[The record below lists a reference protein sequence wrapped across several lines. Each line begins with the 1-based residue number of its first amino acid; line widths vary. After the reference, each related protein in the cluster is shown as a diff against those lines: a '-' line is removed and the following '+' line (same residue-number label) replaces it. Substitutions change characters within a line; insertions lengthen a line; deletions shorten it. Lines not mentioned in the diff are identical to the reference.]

1 MPTPSDLHAPTP
13 ESVARYVKQNS
24 ARVKKVMAEMHHHGP
39 ATSVRETD
47 YKGHHIE
54 VRTTY
59 EIKVDGRPIAGHLV
73 VTDEGQVQCH
83 ALPNYT
89 FQSALDVVRSLIDV
103 FPDDFEHA
111 GHGGHPMP
119 GTSPR
124 RMGGKTRGGRSK
136 ASGKKSRL
144 SRKRR

>member
-1 MPTPSDLHAPTP
+1 MTTPSDLHAPTP
-13 ESVARYVKQNS
+13 QSVARYVKKNS
-24 ARVKKVMAEMHHHGP
+24 ARVKKVMADMHHHGP

-59 EIKVDGRPIAGHLV
+59 EIKVDGRPIASHLV

-111 GHGGHPMP
+111 GHGGHSMT

-124 RMGGKTRGGRSK
+124 RMGGKTRGIRSK
-136 ASGKKSRL
+136 TSVKKSRL
-144 SRKRR
+144 SRKRK

>member
-13 ESVARYVKQNS
+13 QSVARYVKKNS
-24 ARVKKVMAEMHHHGP
+24 ARVKKVVADMHHHGP

-59 EIKVDGRPIAGHLV
+59 EIKVDGRPIASHLV

-111 GHGGHPMP
+111 GHGGHSMT

-124 RMGGKTRGGRSK
+124 RMGGKTRGIRSK
-136 ASGKKSRL
+136 TSVKKSRL
-144 SRKRR
+144 SRKRK

>member
-13 ESVARYVKQNS
+13 QTVARYVKKNS
-24 ARVKKVMAEMHHHGP
+24 ARVKKVMADMHHHAP
-39 ATSVRETD
+39 ATSIRETD

-111 GHGGHPMP
+111 GHGGHSMP

-124 RMGGKTRGGRSK
+124 RMGGKTRGARSK
-136 ASGKKSRL
+136 TSVKKSRL
-144 SRKRR
+144 SRKRK

>member
-1 MPTPSDLHAPTP
+1 MTTPSDLHAPTP
-13 ESVARYVKQNS
+13 QSVARYVKKNS
-24 ARVKKVMAEMHHHGP
+24 ARVKKVMTDMHHGP

-111 GHGGHPMP
+111 GHGGQSMP

-136 ASGKKSRL
+136 TSVKKSRL
-144 SRKRR
+144 SRKRK

>member
-1 MPTPSDLHAPTP
+1 MTTPSDLHAPTP
-13 ESVARYVKQNS
+13 QSVARYVKKNS
-24 ARVKKVMAEMHHHGP
+24 ARVKKVVADMHHHGP

-59 EIKVDGRPIAGHLV
+59 EIKVDGRPIASHLV

-111 GHGGHPMP
+111 GHGGHSMT

-124 RMGGKTRGGRSK
+124 RMGGKTRGIRSK
-136 ASGKKSRL
+136 TSVKKSRL
-144 SRKRR
+144 SRKRK

>member
-1 MPTPSDLHAPTP
+1 MPTPSDLHPPTP
-13 ESVARYVKQNS
+13 ESIARYVKQNS
-24 ARVKKVMAEMHHHGP
+24 ARVKKVMAGMHHHGP

-59 EIKVDGRPIAGHLV
+59 EIKVDGMPIAGHLV

-111 GHGGHPMP
+111 GHGGHSRNRA
-119 GTSPR
+119 TS
-124 RMGGKTRGGRSK
+124 SK
-136 ASGKKSRL
+136 ADAKTSAKKSRP
-144 SRKRR
+144 SSKRK